1 MRKMKWL
8 IASFII
14 VGSIFL
20 FTSTAY
26 AHTQGRLTG
35 YNVRVREYPSLES
48 DSNILFQVSRGQSVE
63 ILDIVGDFYLVNV
76 KDTQNVYIFR
86 EFITVTET
94 IGTLKQDGIPII
106 VSPEVY
112 YEIIGV
118 HDYGAILRVTG
129 RYGAWYEVSYNGK
142 RGFVERSLLN
152 VWFGESLPTVRPPRN
167 NVAFSSSGVLIDD
180 IIAYAKSYLGTPY
193 RFGSTDPARGFDC
206 SGFVT
211 VVMRQFGIYLQ
222 RSSASM
228 ASTNGTFVERN
239 ALSAGDLV
247 FFATGGG
254 GRVSHVGIYIG
265 NDRFIHSAT
274 RGGVVITS
282 MNENYWRARY
292 VRANRVI

>member
-1 MRKMKWL
+1 MRRIKWL
-8 IASFII
+8 VTSFMV

-20 FTSTAY
+20 LTSVAY
-26 AHTQGRLTG
+26 GQTQGKLTG

-94 IGTLKQDGIPII
+94 PGILNQDGIPILA
-106 VSPEVY
+106 SPETY
-112 YEIIGV
+112 YDIIAIY
-118 HDYGAILRVTG
+118 DYGASFFVTG
-129 RYGAWYEVSYNGK
+129 RYGAWYEIRYNGE
-142 RGFVERSLLN
+142 RGFVERNALN
-152 VWFGESLPTVRPPRN
+152 VWFNESLSTVRPPRSN
-167 NVAFSSSGVLIDD
+167 DGHSNSGILVDGL
-180 IIAYAKSYLGTPY
+180 IAYAKSYLGTPY
-193 RFGSTDPARGFDC
+193 RFGSTDPRVGFDC

-228 ASTNGTFVERN
+228 ASTNGIFVERN
-239 ALSAGDLV
+239 ALEAGDLV

-265 NDRFIHSAT
+265 GDRFIHSAT
-274 RGGVVITS
+274 RGGVIISS
-282 MNENYWRARY
+282 MSETYWRTRY

>member
-1 MRKMKWL
+1 MQRIKWL
-8 IASFII
+8 IASFIV

-26 AHTQGRLTG
+26 GHTQGRLTG

-63 ILDIVGDFYLVNV
+63 ILDIAGDFYLVNV

-86 EFITVTET
+86 EFITITET
-94 IGTLKQDGIPII
+94 VGIIKQDGTP
-106 VSPEVY
+106 VLASPKAY
-112 YEIIGV
+112 YDIIGV
-118 HDYGAILRVTG
+118 HDYGTSLRVTG
-129 RYGAWYEVSYNGK
+129 RYGTWYEVYYNGT
-142 RGFVERSLLN
+142 RGFVDNNFLS

-167 NVAFSSSGVLIDD
+167 NVSFNSSGILADD

-211 VVMRQFGIYLQ
+211 VVMRNFGIYLQ

-228 ASTNGTFVERN
+228 ASTNGTFVDRN

-265 NDRFIHSAT
+265 NNQFIHSAT
-274 RGGVVITS
+274 RGGVIITS
-282 MNENYWRARY
+282 MNENYWRTRY
-292 VRANRVI
+292 VRANRVF